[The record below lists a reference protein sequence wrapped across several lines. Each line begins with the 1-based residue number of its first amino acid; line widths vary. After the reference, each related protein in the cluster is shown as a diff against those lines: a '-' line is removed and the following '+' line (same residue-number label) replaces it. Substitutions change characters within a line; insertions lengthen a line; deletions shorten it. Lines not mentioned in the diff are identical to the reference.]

1 MSEPAPAG
9 RRNRTVLAVVATA
22 VVLVAVV
29 AVVRAVTGP
38 HDDTSS
44 PAAGSS
50 LSTPTTSPSSHDTSS
65 ARPVPSTSLGTS
77 LTPGS
82 GATEP
87 DPAVR
92 TKKAVPLDATAH
104 FGTGLTVRVARI
116 TPITGRASAPG
127 EVGGPALRIQLLAH
141 NASGRPISLDRS
153 VVFVSYGADRT
164 PAGELSTGEKRF
176 NGTVAPG
183 AERRGT
189 YVFTVPQDQRDDVRV
204 EVSYTGKAPTVAL
217 QGPA

>member
-1 MSEPAPAG
+1 M
-9 RRNRTVLAVVATA
+9 VAVVATA

-44 PAAGSS
+44 APAAGSS
-50 LSTPTTSPSSHDTSS
+50 LSSTTSPSSHGTSG
-65 ARPVPSTSLGTS
+65 AHPVPSASLGTS

-92 TKKAVPLDATAH
+92 TKKAVPLDATAR
-104 FGTGLTVRVARI
+104 FGTGLTVRITRI
-116 TPITGRASAPG
+116 TPITGRAAAPG
-127 EVGGPALRIQLLAH
+127 EVGGPALRIQLEAQ
-141 NASGRPISLDRS
+141 NRSGRPISLDGS

-164 PAGELSTGEKRF
+164 PAVELSTGEKRLS
-176 NGTVAPG
+176 GTVAPG
-183 AERRGT
+183 GERRGT
-189 YVFTVPQDQRDDVRV
+189 YVFTVPKDQRDDVRV